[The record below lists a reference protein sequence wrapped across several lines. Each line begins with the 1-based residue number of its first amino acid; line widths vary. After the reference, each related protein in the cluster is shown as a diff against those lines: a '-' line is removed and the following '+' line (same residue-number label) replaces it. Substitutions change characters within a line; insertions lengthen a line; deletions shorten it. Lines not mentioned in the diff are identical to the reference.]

1 MDSINGI
8 LYYTGRRRNR
18 SPASDSGVPISD
30 PSFQR
35 VKRAGTVLW
44 DIDSPRRSDTTWEG
58 GTPRPQP
65 SGSLETEIIKSP
77 RILTEY
83 LLLAHEAVA
92 ATSGSQEASSF
103 EGTISQNLSETQMPT
118 AGNREVHITSRRFT
132 DEDQDAALDDE
143 GAVVGDRS
151 VVLNDSAGM
160 VSDLETNPSY
170 AESVF
175 SRALTAESAA
185 TGYSKEAVQ
194 SASQELVRFFL
205 SDEEL
210 CPLFAAGL
218 ADPAISRDRLER
230 NFRRFLVKCSIELT
244 AITDVRIY

>member
-1 MDSINGI
+1 
-8 LYYTGRRRNR
+8 
-18 SPASDSGVPISD
+18 
-30 PSFQR
+30 
-35 VKRAGTVLW
+35 
-44 DIDSPRRSDTTWEG
+44 
-58 GTPRPQP
+58 
-65 SGSLETEIIKSP
+65 
-77 RILTEY
+77 
-83 LLLAHEAVA
+83 
-92 ATSGSQEASSF
+92 
-103 EGTISQNLSETQMPT
+103 MPT
-118 AGNREVHITSRRFT
+118 AGKREVHITSRRFT
-132 DEDQDAALDDE
+132 DEDQDAAVDDDDQKDVDLDLDEE